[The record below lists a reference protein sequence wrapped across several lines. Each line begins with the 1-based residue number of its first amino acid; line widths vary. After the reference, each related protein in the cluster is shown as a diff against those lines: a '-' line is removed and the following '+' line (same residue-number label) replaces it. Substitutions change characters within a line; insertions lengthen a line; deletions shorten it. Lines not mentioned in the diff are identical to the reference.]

1 MNPDTN
7 RFEALTELAEPTPV
21 AKLLRPNGEP
31 VPAHWTV
38 LALGEQVVVKGYT
51 FKVAYI
57 NETTLVL
64 EPVKIPILG
73 PPR

>member
-1 MNPDTN
+1 MNPETN
-7 RFEALTELAEPTPV
+7 QFEALLELPAPEGSR
-21 AKLLRPNGEP
+21 LLRPNGEP

-38 LALGEQVVVKGYT
+38 LTVGENVVVKGYT

-64 EPVKIPILG
+64 EPLSTAVIG
-73 PPR
+73 T